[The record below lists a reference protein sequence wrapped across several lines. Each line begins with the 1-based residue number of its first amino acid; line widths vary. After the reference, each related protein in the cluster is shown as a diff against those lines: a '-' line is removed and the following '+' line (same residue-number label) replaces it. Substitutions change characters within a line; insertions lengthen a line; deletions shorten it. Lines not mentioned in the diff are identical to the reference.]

1 MKENLRILHLED
13 DPMDAELV
21 TVNLTNAGIPCE
33 IIVVATREDFIAAL
47 DKGRSDL
54 ILADL
59 ALPTFDGMTALAIVR
74 EKYPDLPFIFVSGRL
89 GEEAAIE
96 SLKSGATDYVL
107 KNRLSRLAPAVK
119 RAMDEA
125 EERAERRRA
134 EGELEKAHNEIR
146 ETAERYQNLF
156 TSIRDVI
163 VVTDHDRIITHV
175 NQPAMRET
183 FGYERED
190 VEGQNV
196 RILYADEEGYK
207 RSGRGIIDLSE
218 EVKGKI
224 LEVDFRRKNSEVF
237 SGELSVMKQ
246 LDSRGMP
253 TGNIGI
259 FRDISE
265 RKKAEEALRES
276 EMRRYQ
282 LQVELVYAA
291 DVQAKLLPHSYP
303 QIPGFDIAAKC
314 LPAKQ
319 VGGDFFDW
327 LEVCTGVWS
336 FTLGDVM
343 GKGMAA
349 AMVMATVRASL
360 RSVAH
365 NHPAEALR
373 LAEQA
378 ILTDLENSESFV
390 TLFHAQLHAEA
401 RRLTFVD
408 CGHGYA
414 FLRRKSGQVEE
425 LSPRGLP
432 LGVPGEKI
440 YQEGSI
446 EIQPGDTLVLYSDGL
461 IDARPELDLNN
472 QALADQLDGLAGAH
486 EMVDRLIEL
495 TEQDGPQPDDI
506 TVLVVRCIE

>member
-1 MKENLRILHLED
+1 MRILHLED

-21 TVNLTNAGIPCE
+21 TLNLTSEGISCE
-33 IIVVATREDFIAAL
+33 MVVVATREDFIASL
-47 DKGRSDL
+47 DGERIDL

-74 EKYPDLPFIFVSGRL
+74 QMDPDLPFIFVSGRL

-107 KNRLSRLAPAVK
+107 KNRLSRLAPAVT
-119 RAMDEA
+119 RAMSEA
-125 EERAERRRA
+125 EERAERTRA
-134 EGELEKAHNEIR
+134 EEELKKAHSEIR
-146 ETAERYQNLF
+146 ETAERYLNLF

-163 VVTDHDRIITHV
+163 VVTDHDRIILHV
-175 NQPAMRET
+175 NQPALREI
-183 FGYERED
+183 FGYEREE
-190 VEGQNV
+190 VEGRNA
-196 RILYADEEGYK
+196 RILYADEEAY
-207 RSGRGIIDLSE
+207 RLSGKGIVALSE
-218 EVKGKI
+218 SEKAKI
-224 LEVDFRRKNSEVF
+224 LETNFRRKGGDLF
-237 SGELSVMKQ
+237 IGELSVMKQ
-246 LDSRGMP
+246 FDSRGVQI
-253 TGNIGI
+253 GNIGI
-259 FRDISE
+259 IRDISE

-291 DVQAKLLPHSYP
+291 EVQAKLLPHSYP
-303 QIPGFDIAAKC
+303 RIDGFDIAAQC

-319 VGGDFFDW
+319 VGGDFYDW
-327 LEVCTGVWS
+327 LEVCDGVWS

-349 AMVMATVRASL
+349 AMLMATVRASL

-365 NHPAEALR
+365 NRPKEALR

-378 ILTDLENSESFV
+378 ILPDLENSESFV
-390 TLFHAQLHAEA
+390 TLFHAQLCGEA

-414 FLRRKSGQVEE
+414 FLRRADGAVEE

-432 LGVPGEKI
+432 LGVPGERI
-440 YQEGSI
+440 HQEGSI
-446 EIQPGDTLVLYSDGL
+446 EMQPGDTLVLYSDGL
-461 IDARPELDLNN
+461 IDARPELGLTNQVLAHHLSGLNSA
-472 QALADQLDGLAGAH
+472 Q
-486 EMVDRLIEL
+486 EIVDRLVAL

-506 TVLVVRCIE
+506 TVLVVRCTG